1 MKSLKYCNSIPRILF
16 VKRRIANLEKAPYI
30 CQKQIIMKQTT
41 FILASLTLVFG
52 LGLSSCKKKGCTDS
66 TATNY
71 NSSANKDDGSCT
83 FDTGGTATAPQP
95 FTPNFSGQY
104 AALIAVKTITTTSTV
119 IGPVDFEA
127 GTAVAAFSTNS
138 GVSYVGAGTVSANS
152 NNLTQ
157 QSNNSY
163 VYLINQSNASGISF
177 SSNVDW
183 AGSGGTWNSFSTN
196 TTQGFSTIPNFTVGT
211 VSTGSSY
218 TLTSGSV
225 ANADSILYGV
235 YGPDGSKTIIV
246 GGATTSHTFSAA
258 EMSTIGHGTGYVQVV
273 GINYDQQVIGIQDYW
288 LLNETVRT
296 KQVTIT
302 Q

>member
-1 MKSLKYCNSIPRILF
+1 
-16 VKRRIANLEKAPYI
+16 
-30 CQKQIIMKQTT
+30 MKQTT
-41 FILASLTLVFG
+41 FILASLTLVLG
-52 LGLSSCKKKGCTDS
+52 LGLSSCKKKGCMDS

-83 FDTGGTATAPQP
+83 YDVGGTATAPQP
-95 FTPNFSGQY
+95 FTPNFSGEY
-104 AALIAVKTITTTSTV
+104 AALIAIKTITTTSTV
-119 IGPVDFEA
+119 IGPFDVEI

-138 GVSYVGAGTVSANS
+138 GTSYVGAGTVSVNT
-152 NNLTQ
+152 NNLTAQ
-157 QSNNSY
+157 TNNAY
-163 VYLINQSNASGISF
+163 IYQINQGNSSGITF
-177 SSNVDW
+177 NTNVDW
-183 AGSGGTWNSFSTN
+183 AGSGAAWNSFSLSS
-196 TTQGFSTIPNFTVGT
+196 TQGFSTISNFTEGT

-218 TLTSGSV
+218 TLNSGNV

-246 GGATTSHTFSAA
+246 GGSTTSHTFSAA
-258 EMSTIGHGTGYVQVV
+258 EMSSIGHGTGYVQVV
-273 GINYDQQVIGIQDYW
+273 GINYDQQVVGLKDYW